1 MNLTEAEIQLL
12 IDYARCKF
20 LEERWPMSPALRA
33 VREALGRIEP
43 KPEPLPVPKPYVPST
58 IGKRKRR

>member
-1 MNLTEAEIQLL
+1 
-12 IDYARCKF
+12 
-20 LEERWPMSPALRA
+20 MSPALRA